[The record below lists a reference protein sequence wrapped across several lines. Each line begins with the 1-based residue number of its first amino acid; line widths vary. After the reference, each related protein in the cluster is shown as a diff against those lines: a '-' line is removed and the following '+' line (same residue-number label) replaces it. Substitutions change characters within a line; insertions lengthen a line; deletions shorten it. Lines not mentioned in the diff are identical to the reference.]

1 MFYFYYLGV
10 LVMIV
15 FILQAV
21 AFLTLLERHLLG
33 GSQCRIGPN
42 KVSYNGL
49 LQAVFDGFKLMK
61 KEQLLPY
68 FSSFFSFLFVPLF
81 AFIIMVFFWFTLPY
95 FFSFIFFEYSGLFLL
110 CVMAFSVYPVMLS
123 GVFSNSNY
131 SFVGGLRSSS
141 QSYSY
146 EIAFSLYLLIFFVF
160 NKGLFLFFNFNFIF
174 FFFLLPWIVMILGDL
189 HRAPFDFSEGESEW
203 VSGFKV
209 KYSSVGLV
217 SLFLGEY
224 GNMLYFSCWVSG
236 LFLKMSFFVFY
247 YKLFVIVFSRISNPR
262 FRFEKL
268 SNLCGLNLL
277 PWGFYFLGLYYVVF
291 VMNLFS
297 LKFLKM

>member
-1 MFYFYYLGV
+1 MFYFYYLGI

-68 FSSFFSFLFVPLF
+68 FSSFFSFLFIPLF

-123 GVFSNSNY
+123 GIFSNSNY

-160 NKGLFLFFNFNFIF
+160 NKGLFFFFNFNFFFF
-174 FFFLLPWIVMILGDL
+174 FFFLPWIIMILVDL
-189 HRAPFDFSEGESEW
+189 HRAPFDFSECESEL
-203 VSGFKV
+203 VSGFNV
-209 KYSSVGLV
+209 EYSSVGFV

-224 GNMLYFSCWVSG
+224 GNMLYFSCLVSV
-236 LFLKMSFFVFY
+236 LFFNMSFFVFY
-247 YKLFVIVFSRISNPR
+247 LMLFVIIFSRSSYPR
-262 FRFEKL
+262 FRFDKL
-268 SNLCGLNLL
+268 MNLCWLNLL
-277 PWGFYFLGLYYVVF
+277 PLGFYFFGLYYFIFVV
-291 VMNLFS
+291 
-297 LKFLKM
+297 